1 MTGIRGDVEK
11 RFYEFLSEVGE
22 KIGAER
28 IEQFVENALTG
39 AARTKK
45 AVDKNVETLLS
56 LANIPSRR
64 DYDRMR
70 AKLDALQGSIINLT
84 RTVDDLRDRLASAN
98 GSPRRGKRRPT
109 VRAKKARATAPKRPA
124 PVRPS
129 PAKPSSGKSSAAKPS
144 PVRPSPVRHGAVRPN
159 PSRPPP
165 AAR

>member
-45 AVDKNVETLLS
+45 AVDKNVEALLS

-98 GSPRRGKRRPT
+98 GTRRRGKARPT

-124 PVRPS
+124 PVRQTATKATARPT
-129 PAKPSSGKSSAAKPS
+129 PAKPS
-144 PVRPSPVRHGAVRPN
+144 PVRPN
-159 PSRPPP
+159 PTR
-165 AAR
+165 AHAHEQRAR